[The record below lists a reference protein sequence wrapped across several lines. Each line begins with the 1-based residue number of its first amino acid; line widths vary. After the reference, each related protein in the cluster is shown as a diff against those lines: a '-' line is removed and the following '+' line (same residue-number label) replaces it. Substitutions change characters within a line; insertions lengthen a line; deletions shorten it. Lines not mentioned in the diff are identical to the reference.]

1 MHNELDHYN
10 VRTEWTYSPNFAL
23 AVEYRHRSSYDW
35 RKADHTNFILDS
47 FRTIQELRD
56 SQLSDRRD
64 TLLLHMFYRF
74 HPSWAFEFKSRSGWN
89 RILEPSYNE
98 FEIDLL
104 GTLRSAW
111 NFKLS
116 YQHKED
122 DDRISVYMTIGIQR
136 PDCATPWRPA
146 PYLGF

>member
-1 MHNELDHYN
+1 MWSSTLLTPCAHSFYTGWDFIHNELDHYN

-23 AVEYRHRSSYDW
+23 AVEYRHRSPYDW

-47 FRTIQELRD
+47 YRSIQELRD

-74 HPSWAFEFKSRSGWN
+74 HPSWALEFTVAQRM
-89 RILEPSYNE
+89 EPHPGTVYNE

-104 GTLRSAW
+104 RHPTVCLELQA
-111 NFKLS
+111 F
-116 YQHKED
+116 
-122 DDRISVYMTIGIQR
+122 V
-136 PDCATPWRPA
+136 PTPRR
-146 PYLGF
+146 